1 MMTSQEQPAK
11 KQRKP
16 KGRGHGEGS
25 VFYRPDRDQ
34 WVAQVTL
41 DTGKKKQTYH
51 ATQKEAIAALRKMLN
66 ELEQD
71 TLIEKSRQ
79 TVGAYLQDWFE
90 NIQKQQVRRT
100 TYLKQEPIL
109 RKVILPVLG
118 HFHLQKL
125 TPQHI
130 QKLYSDKANE
140 GWKPGSIRNIH
151 KILHKALKNAVRWK
165 LVPHNVCDLVSLPR
179 QVRHQAQVLTKGQ
192 AVQLLRASQ
201 GHPLE
206 PLIVL
211 ALTTGMRHGEIAAL
225 RWSEINVEANTL
237 EIKRTVTFISGHGY
251 IEGEPKTEKSKRT
264 IVLPRFVVRS
274 LEKHRLRQ
282 LAYRIKAGSQW
293 QDRDLVFCN
302 AVGYYRNPSTTEQA
316 FHRLLVRAGLPTM
329 RIHDLR
335 HSAATLLIM
344 VMKMPPNLVQELL
357 GHDDIETTLG
367 LYTHADPDM
376 QREMMHALDEL
387 LGTDL

>member
-130 QKLYSDKANE
+130 QKLYSDKA
-140 GWKPGSIRNIH
+140 
-151 KILHKALKNAVRWK
+151 
-165 LVPHNVCDLVSLPR
+165 
-179 QVRHQAQVLTKGQ
+179 
-192 AVQLLRASQ
+192 
-201 GHPLE
+201 
-206 PLIVL
+206 
-211 ALTTGMRHGEIAAL
+211 
-225 RWSEINVEANTL
+225 
-237 EIKRTVTFISGHGY
+237 
-251 IEGEPKTEKSKRT
+251 
-264 IVLPRFVVRS
+264 
-274 LEKHRLRQ
+274 
-282 LAYRIKAGSQW
+282 
-293 QDRDLVFCN
+293 
-302 AVGYYRNPSTTEQA
+302 
-316 FHRLLVRAGLPTM
+316 
-329 RIHDLR
+329 
-335 HSAATLLIM
+335 
-344 VMKMPPNLVQELL
+344 
-357 GHDDIETTLG
+357 
-367 LYTHADPDM
+367 
-376 QREMMHALDEL
+376 
-387 LGTDL
+387 